1 MKNKKFK
8 LINYLLS
15 IKSAKY
21 LILLSLVIQSKSS
34 NERNKEGVSKNYKNN
49 NKKSSS

>member
-15 IKSAKY
+15 IKSVKY
-21 LILLSLVIQSKSS
+21 LILSSLVIQSKSS
-34 NERNKEGVSKNYKNN
+34 NERRKEGVSKNYKKII
-49 NKKSSS
+49 KK